1 MSYPIFSK
9 LTHPDAI
16 VAVKLSVLLNGAP
29 PNLIT
34 HVLNG
39 ARCPRSLFVLACV
52 LRAASRPGAVS

>member
-16 VAVKLSVLLNGAP
+16 AAVKLSVMLNGAP

-34 HVLNG
+34 RVINV
-39 ARCPRSLFVLACV
+39 ANCPRSLFVLACV